1 MVTVNGK
8 TREYSAG
15 ITYGEIASIYQ
26 KDYPAQI
33 ALAVRNGKMKEL
45 FKKVDKDC
53 TVEFI
58 TFADTIGHKTY
69 IRTATLI
76 LMKAINEVIG
86 SDKIDKIRIE
96 FTVSNGYYVSKKG
109 DFEFT
114 DEIVEKIKA
123 KMHE

>member
-76 LMKAINEVIG
+76 
-86 SDKIDKIRIE
+86 
-96 FTVSNGYYVSKKG
+96 
-109 DFEFT
+109 
-114 DEIVEKIKA
+114 
-123 KMHE
+123 